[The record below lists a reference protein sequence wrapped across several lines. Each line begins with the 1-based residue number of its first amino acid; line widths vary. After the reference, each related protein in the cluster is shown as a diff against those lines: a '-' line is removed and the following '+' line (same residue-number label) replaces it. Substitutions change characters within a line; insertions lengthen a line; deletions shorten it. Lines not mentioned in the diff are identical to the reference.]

1 MINFTF
7 YANPTLAL
15 ACVPAA
21 APVFYSLEAAAQISG
36 VHPEM
41 LRYYLRLG
49 LIEGHRGT
57 WEDELF
63 FDDTALQEVRR
74 LEHYRRHLGVNR
86 RALPLICE
94 LRRESER
101 QHIELRFLRSP

>member
-7 YANPTLAL
+7 ATNPTRAIAL
-15 ACVPAA
+15 VPADE
-21 APVFYSLEAAAQISG
+21 PVYYTLAAAAQASG

-49 LIEGHRGT
+49 LIEARRGP
-57 WEDELF
+57 WEDELY
-63 FDDTALQEVRR
+63 FDQQALEEVQR
-74 LEHYRRHLGVNR
+74 LGHYRRHLGVSR

-94 LRRESER
+94 LRRKSER
-101 QHIELRFLRSP
+101 QHIELRFLNCP

>member
-15 ACVPAA
+15 ACVPDDE
-21 APVFYSLEAAAQISG
+21 PVYFSLEAAAQVSG

-41 LRYYLRLG
+41 LRYYWRLG
-49 LIEGHRGT
+49 LLEAHSGPS
-57 WEDELF
+57 EDGLF
-63 FDDTALQEVRR
+63 FDGTALEEVRR
-74 LEHYRRHLGVNR
+74 LEHYRRHLGVSR

-101 QHIELRFLRSP
+101 QHIELRFLGIP

>member
-7 YANPTLAL
+7 YTNPTLAL
-15 ACVPAA
+15 ALVPVT
-21 APVFYSLEAAAQISG
+21 APAYYSLEAAAQLSG

-41 LRYYLRLG
+41 LRYYWRLG
-49 LIEGHRGT
+49 LLEAHHGA

-63 FDDTALQEVRR
+63 FDADAIQEVRR
-74 LEHYRRHLGVNR
+74 LEHYRRHLGVSR

-94 LRRESER
+94 LRRASER
-101 QHIELRFLRSP
+101 QHIELRFLGSP

>member
-7 YANPTLAL
+7 YTNPTLAL
-15 ACVPAA
+15 ACASADEPAY
-21 APVFYSLEAAAQISG
+21 YSLEAAAQVSG

-49 LIEGHRGT
+49 LIEAHRGA
-57 WEDELF
+57 WEDELY
-63 FDDTALQEVRR
+63 FDRHALEEVQR
-74 LEHYRRHLGVNR
+74 LGHYRRHLGVSR

-94 LRRESER
+94 LRRASER
-101 QHIELRFLRSP
+101 QHIELRFLSTP

>member
-7 YANPTLAL
+7 YTNPTLAIAL
-15 ACVPAA
+15 VSNPEPAYY
-21 APVFYSLEAAAQISG
+21 PLETAAQVTG

-49 LIEGHRGT
+49 LIEARRGA
-57 WEDELF
+57 WDDELY
-63 FDDTALQEVRR
+63 FDDHALQEVRR
-74 LEHYRRHLGVNR
+74 LGYYRRHLGVSR

-101 QHIELRFLRSP
+101 QHIALRFLDSP

>member
-7 YANPTLAL
+7 YTNPTQAV
-15 ACVPAA
+15 ACMPGREPA
-21 APVFYSLEAAAQISG
+21 FYSLDASAQITG

-49 LIEGHRGT
+49 LITAHRGV
-57 WEDELF
+57 WEEELY
-63 FDDTALQEVRR
+63 FDRKALEEVER
-74 LEHYRRHLGVNR
+74 LGFYRRHLGVSL

-94 LRRESER
+94 LRRAGER
-101 QHIELRFLRSP
+101 QHIELRFLESP